1 MYRPLPSIGS
11 KSCLWVLGWMH
22 QVDVY
27 LRVCRAVMVDGMSI
41 REVSRVFGL
50 HRDTV
55 RKILAYSAPPG
66 YRRQTPPRRPKLE
79 PFTGVIDQILV
90 DDLRRPRK
98 QRHTAQRIFRRLRDE
113 HGLGHCCWTLEV
125 VRAEV
130 QGIRV
135 ESVLPCLRA
144 RPGGLLER
152 EDVRAVEMQSQD
164 GGGSGWIARKAT
176 AVSPGSSLSA
186 RGPSVLDLLRS
197 AAMTPAATSQ
207 ARGVS
212 HNQKTIK
219 SRRKEKRRRRTNSL
233 SLRRSG
239 SVRACVRTQ
248 S

>member
-11 KSCLWVLGWMH
+11 KSCLWVVGWMY

-135 ESVLPCLRA
+135 ESVLPCVRA

-164 GGGSGWIARKAT
+164 GGGRGWIARKRPRSVPAHPC
-176 AVSPGSSLSA
+176 V
-186 RGPSVLDLLRS
+186 RPSVLDLLRS
-197 AAMTPAATSQ
+197 AAMTPAAISQ
-207 ARGVS
+207 ARGAS

-233 SLRRSG
+233 SLRG
-239 SVRACVRTQ
+239 SR
-248 S
+248 

>member
-1 MYRPLPSIGS
+1 MYRPVPSIGS
-11 KSCLWVLGWMH
+11 KSCLWVVGWMY

-27 LRVCRAVMVDGMSI
+27 LRVRRAVMVDGMSI

-164 GGGSGWIARKAT
+164 GGGSGWIARKRPRSVPAH
-176 AVSPGSSLSA
+176 PRA
-186 RGPSVLDLLRS
+186 RGPSVLDLLWS
-197 AAMTPAATSQ
+197 AAGVIAALQSK
-207 ARGVS
+207 RGQPQPEDDQVP
-212 HNQKTIK
+212 QERETA
-219 SRRKEKRRRRTNSL
+219 ETDQFSL
-233 SLRRSG
+233 LAPPRIG
-239 SVRACVRTQ
+239 VRACVRTQ

>member
-1 MYRPLPSIGS
+1 MYRPVPSIGS
-11 KSCLWVLGWMH
+11 KSCLWVVGWMY

-27 LRVCRAVMVDGMSI
+27 LRVRRAVMVDGMSI

-130 QGIRV
+130 QGVRV
-135 ESVLPCLRA
+135 ESVLPCVRA
-144 RPGGLLER
+144 RPRGLLER
-152 EDVRAVEMQSQD
+152 EDVRCGRNAKPRWRWKQMNSE
-164 GGGSGWIARKAT
+164 KAT
-176 AVSPGSSLSA
+176 AVSPSSSPRA
-186 RGPSVLDLLRS
+186 RPQRDKNFDRETFAELIPAR
-197 AAMTPAATSQ
+197 AAPAYSTCS
-207 ARGVS
+207 GVRLES
-212 HNQKTIK
+212 
-219 SRRKEKRRRRTNSL
+219 
-233 SLRRSG
+233 
-239 SVRACVRTQ
+239 
-248 S
+248 